1 MILCPVSGSSR
12 PNALPMMI
20 FGTRQYPPGDDPF
33 SSPSPGP
40 IPSWFMQDV
49 KMSAPA
55 TTKSAKNQ
63 EDRFHF
69 MTGTI
74 TDESERM

>member
-1 MILCPVSGSSR
+1 MPGARVVS

-20 FGTRQYPPGDDPF
+20 FGTRQYPPGDDPPF

-55 TTKSAKNQ
+55 TAKSAKNQ

-69 MTGTI
+69 ITGTI